1 MLLKVTVKFFAQAR
15 EITHTRDETLEVEG
29 SATVMRILRMLVNE
43 HGDKLS
49 EYLFDPKAG
58 TPKPHLKFF
67 VDGREISMSQGFETV
82 LTDGCS
88 LSIVPP
94 VSGG

>member
-1 MLLKVTVKFFAQAR
+1 MKFFAQAR
-15 EITHTRDETLEVEG
+15 EITGTRNETLEAED
-29 SATVMRILRMLVNE
+29 SATVMRVLRVLVNK
-43 HGDKLS
+43 HGDKLN
-49 EYLFDPKAG
+49 EYLFDPKTDA
-58 TPKPHLKFF
+58 PRPHLKFF
-67 VDGREISMSQGFETV
+67 VDGREISLSKGFETA